1 MAIGPVYTPIE
12 HRYKGYATAV
22 VAELS
27 QSILNSE
34 RLFCT
39 LFTDMGKQPWHNGRS
54 PGNGSIQQLR
64 CLIAWY
70 DAHRSKGDGLSNY
83 YQYTEKF

>member
-1 MAIGPVYTPIE
+1 
-12 HRYKGYATAV
+12 
-22 VAELS
+22 
-27 QSILNSE
+27 
-34 RLFCT
+34 
-39 LFTDMGKQPWHNGRS
+39 MGKQPWHNGRS